1 MARATSSSRRRELE
15 LDLLAFELTE
25 RRFALAC
32 RAILLAVT
40 VASATAA
47 IICALHG
54 HSWQTPSLVSGP
66 GVASG
71 LALAAEIRRTS
82 TERQR

>member
-1 MARATSSSRRRELE
+1 MARATSSRRRELE

-32 RAILLAVT
+32 RAILLVVL
-40 VASATAA
+40 VASAGAA
-47 IICALHG
+47 IVCALHG
-54 HSWQTPSLVSGP
+54 HSWQTPSLASGP

-71 LALAAEIRRTS
+71 FALAAEIRRTS
-82 TERQR
+82 MERRR